1 MKWLAWLTS
10 NSKQTPSANAEDQGW
25 ESRLSEPERRVD
37 DQREVDAILDFLKRT
52 EQTLLG
58 TASRSGEI
66 FYTQLQQIHH
76 NHLVFHWLEDNSLA
90 LLRRLNK
97 ADEVQFNAVAPM
109 GSVQWRVTLRS
120 LQPPQLITS
129 LPKVVMRLQSR
140 RHHRVVALNTKR
152 YFARLFLSSLHKG
165 VELIN
170 LSEEGACWAS
180 RETHWQRGQV
190 LSSCRLELSR
200 EAIAIPALRVVNL
213 TEGGA
218 GRVRIGVQF
227 HGVSEPDR
235 RFMRRWLAEAEVS
248 TVSY

>member
-1 MKWLAWLTS
+1 MTWFNWFTS
-10 NSKQTPSANAEDQGW
+10 KSQQAKLSSAEDDGW
-25 ESRLSEPERRVD
+25 ELRLSEPERRID

-52 EQTLLG
+52 EQTALG
-58 TASRSGEI
+58 ITSRSGEI
-66 FYTQLQQIHH
+66 FHTQLQQIHH

-90 LLRRLNK
+90 LLQRLNK
-97 ADEVQFNAVAPM
+97 ADDVQFSAVAPM

-120 LQPPQLITS
+120 LQPPQLVTS

-152 YFARLFLSSLHKG
+152 YFARLFLNSLHSG

-190 LSSCRLELSR
+190 LSSCRLELSK
-200 EAIAIPALRVVNL
+200 EAISIPALRVVNVA
-213 TEGGA
+213 EGGA

-227 HGVSEPDR
+227 HGLSEPDR

>member
-1 MKWLAWLTS
+1 MTWLDWFTS
-10 NSKQTPSANAEDQGW
+10 KSKQEKLSSAEEEGW
-25 ESRLSEPERRVD
+25 ESRLSEPERRID
-37 DQREVDAILDFLKRT
+37 EQREVDAILDFLKRT

-58 TASRSGEI
+58 TASRSDEI

-76 NHLVFHWLEDNSLA
+76 NHLVFHWLEDNSE
-90 LLRRLNK
+90 
-97 ADEVQFNAVAPM
+97 EVQFSAVAPM

-120 LQPPQLITS
+120 LQPPQLVTS

-152 YFARLFLSSLHKG
+152 YFARLFLSSLDAG

-180 RETHWQRGQV
+180 RQTHWQRGQV
-190 LSSCRLELSR
+190 LTSCRFELSK
-200 EAIAIPALRVVNL
+200 EVISIPALRVVNVA
-213 TEGGA
+213 EGGA

-248 TVSY
+248 TVSFSSYN